1 MFFTKITSM
10 KPENSTSTNV
20 VDINLSQS
28 EKELIIEILKREPN
42 SLELE
47 IFSRLWSEHASYKNS
62 LKWLQKL
69 PRGGENV
76 VVKAGDE
83 SAGAVKIGEDYVCV
97 LKIESHNHPCS
108 IQPRLGAYAGLSVVN
123 RDVISMGAKP
133 VAYMNALRFG
143 EDNRDTARWL
153 SSEVFKGIK
162 DFEKQMRVPVVGGEL
177 FFDQGYNS
185 SPVINNMTVG
195 VVKKDHIL
203 SGSASGKNHVIVIV
217 GALTGKEGVD
227 SDAFVA
233 DFISEKR
240 HSDFSYQQLVDSKV
254 EKSLSDAV
262 KVLSNKRLVDG
273 IESVGSGGI
282 VGTISEMA
290 ARGKSAVNL
299 WCHKIP
305 VLDEESTDREKL
317 MSETWGRILL
327 CVNKDKLTDVF
338 AVLQPK
344 QLASEVIGE
353 VIEGDTLF
361 CYENDNL
368 IAQIPVDYVGLGGK
382 APIYDREIQEPQENL
397 IKETLMED
405 IAEPDFYPK
414 VVLEMLKSL
423 NSVSKSYLFSMFD
436 KSFRTD
442 SLNFK
447 YPSDASFVYV
457 KEIDKTLALTIDS
470 NSYYAEADPYIGTQ
484 IAVAEAARN
493 IICAGGVPLA
503 VTDCLNFG
511 NPYDPEVFWQFT
523 KSVEGLTDACNR
535 FNIPVVS
542 GNVSFYNQRSVEGR
556 LKAISPAA
564 VIGMLGI
571 VESKE
576 HHTMIPFK
584 HKGDMIFLIGISRND
599 INGSEY
605 INFYHNLKSHA
616 APYFDID
623 EEIEVQEVIKG
634 LIRNNLVRS
643 VHDVSSG
650 GLFFNLLES
659 AAPLDFGFD
668 ITSDAEVRKDAFLFG
683 ESQSRVVVSVS
694 PEMQDEFVDFM
705 LEKEVPFSALG
716 HVTKGEIR
724 IDDESY
730 GFITKLKVKYKGRF
744 KEWLDNV

>member
-1 MFFTKITSM
+1 MKPDTNTSM
-10 KPENSTSTNV
+10 NA
-20 VDINLSQS
+20 VDINLSPS
-28 EKELIIEILKREPN
+28 EIELITEILKREPN

-69 PRGGENV
+69 PRSGENV

-83 SAGAVKIGEDYVCV
+83 SAGAVKIGGNYVCV
-97 LKIESHNHPCS
+97 LKMESHNHPCS

-123 RDVISMGAKP
+123 RDVISMGAKSI
-133 VAYMNALRFG
+133 AYMNALRFG
-143 EDNRDTARWL
+143 EESRDTARWL
-153 SSEVFKGIK
+153 SSEVFNGIK
-162 DFEKQMRVPVVGGEL
+162 DFEQQMKVPVVGGEL

-195 VVKKDHIL
+195 IVKKDHIL
-203 SGSASGKNHVIVIV
+203 SGSASGDNHVIVIV

-233 DFISEKR
+233 DFISEKQTNT
-240 HSDFSYQQLVDSKV
+240 FSYQQLVDSKI

-262 KVLSNKRLVDG
+262 KILSKKGLVDG
-273 IESVGSGGI
+273 IESIGSGGI

-290 ARGKSAVNL
+290 ARGKSGVNL
-299 WCHKIP
+299 WCNKIP
-305 VLDEESTDREKL
+305 VLDEDASDREKL

-327 CVNKDKLTDVF
+327 CVNKDKLPDLF

-361 CYENDNL
+361 CHGNDNV
-368 IAQIPVDYVGLGGK
+368 IAEIPVDYVGLGGK
-382 APIYDREIQEPQENL
+382 APIYERDIQEPQENL
-397 IKETLMED
+397 IKETLIDD
-405 IAEPDFYPK
+405 IVEPGFYPK
-414 VVLEMLKSL
+414 VVIEMLKNL
-423 NSVSKSYLFSMFD
+423 NSVSKSYLFSLFD
-436 KSFRTD
+436 KSFRED
-442 SLNFK
+442 SLNIK

-457 KEIDKTLALTIDS
+457 KEIDKTLALTIDC

-523 KSVEGLTDACNR
+523 KSVEGLSDACKR

-556 LKAISPAA
+556 LKAISPTA
-564 VIGMLGI
+564 VVGMLGI
-571 VESKE
+571 VGDKA
-576 HHTMIPFK
+576 HHTTIPFK

-599 INGSEY
+599 INASEY
-605 INFYHNLKSHA
+605 INNYHKLKSHA
-616 APYFDID
+616 APYFDLN
-623 EEIEVQEVIKG
+623 EEMEVQEVIKG
-634 LIRNNLVRS
+634 LIRKNLVRS

-659 AAPLDFGFD
+659 AAPLNFGFD

-694 PEMQDEFVDFM
+694 PEKQDDFVDFM
-705 LEKEVPFSALG
+705 VEKDVPFSALG

-730 GFITKLKVKYKGRF
+730 GYITKLKVKFEGRF
-744 KEWLDNV
+744 KEWLEDI